1 MPSVITA
8 NRLVDGIVVYLS
20 EDDKWL
26 TELAAARVADDEA
39 GLEKLTAI
47 AGQAAA
53 DHIIVGPYSMAVDL
67 SEGVPGPKSVR
78 EQIRAAHRPTITAVT
93 EAR

>member
-20 EDDKWL
+20 ENDNWL
-26 TELAAARVADDEA
+26 TDLAAARVAEDEA

-53 DHIIVGPYSMAVDL
+53 DHIIVGPYPMAVDL
-67 SEGVPGPKSVR
+67 DKGIPEPKSVR
-78 EQIRAAHRPTITAVT
+78 ERIRAAHRPTVTAVT